1 MSEIVKTVAELT
13 TYISDLFDYDSTLQ
27 DVWIIGEVSNMTR
40 ASSGHWYF
48 TLKDADASIKCVMWR
63 SAVARQ
69 TTHPKDGDA
78 MEVHGKVSI
87 YAPRGEYQMYAD
99 LARPVGAGDLYAQF
113 ERLKV
118 KLEMEGLFDSERKR
132 EFPAVPV
139 KIGVV
144 TSPTAAAFQ
153 DILNVLRRRYPLV
166 QVILSPTMVQGAEAP
181 TQIISALDHLN
192 MFTDVDVI
200 IMARGGGSIEDL
212 WAFNDERVARAVA
225 ASHIPVVTGVGHE
238 TDFTI
243 VDFVSDQRAP
253 TPSAAAEL
261 VTPDKR
267 DILERLGRT
276 TEMLDGLTYDAVL
289 SRRTKLERVQGK
301 MTYISPGN
309 TIRISRQRVDD
320 YNARLL
326 RQQKSQ
332 ITLLQE
338 RLSAKIAALE
348 AANPRAILAR
358 GYALITDEAGNRVTS
373 ERDAKRG
380 SNVDIQFKDGKVKAW
395 IRGEDDGYDQPTLF

>member
-27 DVWIIGEVSNMTR
+27 DVWITGEVSNMTR

-63 SAVARQ
+63 SAAARQ
-69 TTHPKDGDA
+69 TTTPNDGDA
-78 MEVHGKVSI
+78 LEVHGKVSI
-87 YAPRGEYQMYAD
+87 YAPRGEYQLYAD

-132 EFPAVPV
+132 EFPPVPV

-153 DILNVLRRRYPLV
+153 DVLNVLRRRYPLV
-166 QVILSPTMVQGAEAP
+166 QVILSPTMVQGGEAP
-181 TQIISALDHLN
+181 VQIIAALDRLN

-200 IMARGGGSIEDL
+200 LMVRGGGSIEDL
-212 WAFNDERVARAVA
+212 WSFNDERVARAVA

-243 VDFVSDQRAP
+243 VDFVSDHRAP

-276 TEMLDGLTYDAVL
+276 TEMLDGLTYDAIL
-289 SRRTKLERVQGK
+289 TRRTKLERVQGK
-301 MTYISPGN
+301 MTYISPSN

-320 YNARLL
+320 YNDRLL
-326 RQQKSQ
+326 RQQKNQ
-332 ITLLQE
+332 IALLRE
-338 RLSAKIAALE
+338 RLSGKTAALE

-358 GYALITDEAGNRVTS
+358 GYALITDEDGNRITS

-380 SNVDIQFKDGKVKAW
+380 TNVDIQFKDGKVKAW